1 MTTSVVN
8 GMAELN
14 RLIAPKL
21 DRKVTVVVNFT
32 FSLKDLVNYVG
43 LVINEELYDDDLVD
57 FIKERSFSGNIKSI
71 IIEGE

>member
-32 FSLKDLVNYVG
+32 FSLKDLVNHVG